1 MTAFFC
7 GVYMDEKRFNEL
19 YGRAYE
25 KGYKIFSE
33 FLNLEEQSILADS
46 LLPCKKYGGYETAE
60 RVVAG
65 FGEDIKSCDFPIKY
79 LVISP
84 VSKKFADSL
93 SHRDFL
99 GGLMNLGIKREML
112 GDIIVYDNCGYLLC
126 LEQISD
132 YIINNLTRVRH
143 TNVDVKEIE
152 ALPENIIKEPE
163 PVELVVSS
171 LRLDVLVSAVYKLSR
186 NNTSKLFSAGKI
198 FVNSRLTE
206 NTSYQI
212 KENDIISVRGFGRFT
227 FLKQLRTTKKDRVVI
242 EVKKY

>member
-1 MTAFFC
+1 
-7 GVYMDEKRFNEL
+7 MDEKRFNEL

-60 RVVAG
+60 RVVAS
-65 FGEDIKSCDFPIKY
+65 FGENIKSSDFPIKC

-227 FLKQLRTTKKDRVVI
+227 FLKQLRTTKKDKVVI

>member
-1 MTAFFC
+1 
-7 GVYMDEKRFNEL
+7 MDEKRFNEL

-171 LRLDVLVSAVYKLSR
+171 LRLDVLVSAVYNLSR